1 MTPVDWVVWE
11 GFLGDVTFKLRPG
24 KQQGVNEVK
33 LWPRASQGSS
43 SCRGAGQEGAWSLTE
58 HEEALGR
65 TEMAASCTSRSKQA

>member
-33 LWPRASQGSS
+33 LWPRAFQARAVAHAEA
-43 SCRGAGQEGAWSLTE
+43 RGRKG
-58 HEEALGR
+58 LGV
-65 TEMAASCTSRSKQA
+65 